1 MSQISVFTPGADE
14 NVHET
19 EELTDT
25 AFMISTTLGNDSVF
39 YEV

>member
-1 MSQISVFTPGADE
+1 MSQIRVFTPGAEE

-25 AFMISTTLGNDSVF
+25 AFMISTLGNDSVF
-39 YEV
+39 Y